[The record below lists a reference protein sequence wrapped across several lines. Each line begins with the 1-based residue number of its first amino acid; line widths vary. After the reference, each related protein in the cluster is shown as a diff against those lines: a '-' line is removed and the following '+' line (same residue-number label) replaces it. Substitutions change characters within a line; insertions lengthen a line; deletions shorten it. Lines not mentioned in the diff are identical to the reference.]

1 MESEEEN
8 QDSQQ
13 ENKQED
19 PLLKV
24 LVDKTKK
31 NSRGVPTMNFI
42 DNVED
47 WIDKFTSEK
56 LISYNNQYLNKYKFM
71 EAQIVKSNEGLN
83 VKIPDIEKCWETIE
97 YLKKKKRKIKK
108 SQ

>member
-1 MESEEEN
+1 METSEPKQEKKPEEK
-8 QDSQQ
+8 Q
-13 ENKQED
+13 EEKVED

-42 DNVED
+42 ESVED

-56 LISYNNQYLNKYKFM
+56 LLSYINQYLNKYKF
-71 EAQIVKSNEGLN
+71 I
-83 VKIPDIEKCWETIE
+83 II
-97 YLKKKKRKIKK
+97 YF
-108 SQ
+108 

>member
-1 MESEEEN
+1 MESKEKKPETQTEE
-8 QDSQQ
+8 
-13 ENKQED
+13 KPED

-47 WIDKFTSEK
+47 WIDKFTSDK
-56 LISYNNQYLNKYKFM
+56 LLNY
-71 EAQIVKSNEGLN
+71 IN
-83 VKIPDIEKCWETIE
+83 
-97 YLKKKKRKIKK
+97 
-108 SQ
+108 